1 MGAYLIRRL
10 LITIP
15 MLVVA
20 SFMTFLLSHLSPM
33 EPAEVVLHAQGVPVP
48 TDALISQTREE
59 LGLNDPLW
67 VRYARWTADCLRLDF
82 GRSYVTGE
90 PVWSQVGPAFLH
102 TLQLTL
108 ASSAAIIGASILLG
122 VACALQAGKPFD
134 QAARG
139 ISFVLSAM
147 PSYWLAS
154 LLIWLLA
161 VKLDLLPTSGM
172 DSGAS
177 FILPVTVMT
186 LGYAGIYFRSVRA
199 SMLGQLHEG
208 YVLYGRAS
216 GLSEAEVTRHI
227 ARNSLQVAI
236 AVFGMA
242 VPTILGS
249 TVVIENVFAWPGLGR
264 LGVKAVLSR
273 DFPIIQAYVFIV
285 AVSFVLF
292 NTLADLV
299 QAALNP
305 RLRKEL

>member
-10 LITIP
+10 LVAIP
-15 MLVVA
+15 MLVVV
-20 SFMTFLLSHLSPM
+20 SFLTFLLIHLSPM
-33 EPAEVVLHAQGVPVP
+33 DPAEVVLHAQGVPVP
-48 TDALISQTREE
+48 TDSLIAQTRVE

-67 VRYARWTADCLRLDF
+67 VRYAKWAADCLRLDF

-90 PVWSQVGPAFLH
+90 AVWTLVGPAFLH

-108 ASSAAIIGASILLG
+108 ASSAAIIAASILLG
-122 VACALQAGKPFD
+122 VACAVQAGKLLD
-134 QAARG
+134 RSSRG
-139 ISFVLSAM
+139 IAFVLTAM

-154 LLIWLLA
+154 LLIWLVA

-172 DSGAS
+172 DSWAS
-177 FILPVTVMT
+177 FILPVLVMT
-186 LGYAGIYFRSVRA
+186 LGYAGIYFRTVRS
-199 SMLGQLHEG
+199 SMLSQLHEG
-208 YVLYGRAS
+208 YALYGRAS
-216 GLSEAEVTRHI
+216 GLSEAVVTRHI

-264 LGVKAVLSR
+264 LGVKAILSR
-273 DFPIIQAYVFIV
+273 DLPIIQAYVFIV
-285 AVSFVLF
+285 AVSFVMF
-292 NTLADLV
+292 NAMADLL